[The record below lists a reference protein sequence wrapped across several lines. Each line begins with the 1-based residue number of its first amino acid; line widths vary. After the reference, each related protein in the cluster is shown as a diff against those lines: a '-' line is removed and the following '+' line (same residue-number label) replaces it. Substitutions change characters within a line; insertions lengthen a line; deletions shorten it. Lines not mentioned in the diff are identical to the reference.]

1 MYKHLKFTIYT
12 SGSESTQDEF
22 GACAMI
28 TTRMDDEL
36 GGLPVQYRETQGNE
50 SSTFLG
56 YFKPA
61 IHYKVCL
68 TFTFLF
74 FI

>member
-1 MYKHLKFTIYT
+1 MLRKVIITF
-12 SGSESTQDEF
+12 SGNESSQDEY

-28 TTRMDDEL
+28 TTKMDDDMD
-36 GGLPVQYRETQGNE
+36 GLPVQYRETQGNE

-61 IHYKVCL
+61 IHYKVS
-68 TFTFLF
+68 FTFFYVLF
-74 FI
+74 YI